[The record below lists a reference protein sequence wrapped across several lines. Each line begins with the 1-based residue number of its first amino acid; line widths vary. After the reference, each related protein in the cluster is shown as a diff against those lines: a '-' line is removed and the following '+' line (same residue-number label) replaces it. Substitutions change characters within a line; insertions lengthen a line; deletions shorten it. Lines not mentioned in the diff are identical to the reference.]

1 LTLICKSYFVSIDQE
16 LEIVMDQ
23 EVSRETDGS
32 AARDRAPSVLK
43 PPSDLS
49 QGMILVLAVA
59 SGVSVATI
67 YFPQAI
73 TPLIAAGL
81 GVTAEAAAGVV
92 TAAQLGYAAGLFLLV
107 PLGDR
112 LPQRSLVPTLL
123 LLTAFALMAAS
134 LAPSLPVL
142 VGASA
147 LAGFTTVVPQI
158 LLPMAAGLVAASR
171 RGEVTGT
178 ILAGLLGGILLART
192 FGGTLGEHFGWREP
206 YLVAAALILLLATV
220 MIRVIP
226 RTIPASSQPY
236 PKLIG
241 AAFVLLRDE
250 VDLRRSGLYQALTFG
265 SFTAAWTSLALFLG
279 GPVYS
284 LGGQSVGLIALVG
297 AASVFITPIAG
308 RWIDRRGPDAISLL
322 CFIGVIVSAAILA
335 FGALGGALG
344 LAALTLGMLVL
355 DVAVQC
361 GQTANQARIFALRP
375 DARSRINTA
384 YMTCAFLGGSVGSWI
399 GVKTFALWGWIGV
412 CGAIALAGA
421 AALTRHLAHGRKP

>member
-1 LTLICKSYFVSIDQE
+1 
-16 LEIVMDQ
+16 MDQ

-32 AARDRAPSVLK
+32 AARDRAPAVVK

-49 QGMILVLAVA
+49 QGMILVLAAA

-112 LPQRSLVPTLL
+112 LRHRSLVPTLL

-142 VGASA
+142 IGASA

-158 LLPMAAGLVAASR
+158 LLPMAAGLVAANR

-220 MIRVIP
+220 MVRVIP

-236 PKLIG
+236 PRLIA
-241 AAFVLLRDE
+241 AAFALLRDE
-250 VDLRRSGLYQALTFG
+250 PDLRRSGLYQALTFG
-265 SFTAAWTSLALFLG
+265 SFSAGWTSLALFLG

-284 LGGQSVGLIALVG
+284 LGGQAVGLIALVG
-297 AASVFITPIAG
+297 AASVLITPIAG

-322 CFIGVIVSAAILA
+322 CFIGVIVSTAILA
-335 FGALGGALG
+335 FGVLGGALG

-384 YMTCAFLGGSVGSWI
+384 YMTCAFLGGSAGSWI
-399 GVKTFALWGWIGV
+399 GVKTYALWGWIGV
-412 CGAIALAGA
+412 CNAVALAA
-421 AALTRHLAHGRKP
+421 VVALARHLAHGRKP

>member
-1 LTLICKSYFVSIDQE
+1 LTLICKSYFVPIDQE
-16 LEIVMDQ
+16 LETLMDQ
-23 EVSRETDGS
+23 EVSRETGGP
-32 AARDRAPSVLK
+32 AARDWAPPAA
-43 PPSDLS
+43 PPGLS
-49 QGMILVLAVA
+49 RGMILILAVA
-59 SGVSVATI
+59 CGVSVATI

-73 TPLIAAGL
+73 TPLIATGL

-112 LPQRSLVPTLL
+112 LPHRSLVGTLL

-142 VGASA
+142 IGASA
-147 LAGFTTVVPQI
+147 LVGFTTVVPQI
-158 LLPMAAGLVAASR
+158 LLPLAAGLVAANR
-171 RGEVTGT
+171 RGAVTGT

-220 MIRVIP
+220 LIRVIP

-236 PKLIG
+236 PRLIA
-241 AAFVLLRDE
+241 AAFALLRDE
-250 VDLRRSGLYQALTFG
+250 GDLRRSGLYQALTFG
-265 SFTAAWTSLALFLG
+265 SFSAAWTSLALFLG

-297 AASVFITPIAG
+297 AASVLVTPIAG
-308 RWIDRRGPDAISLL
+308 RWIDRRGPDPISLL
-322 CFIGVIVSAAILA
+322 CFIGVIVSTAILA
-335 FGALGGALG
+335 LGALGGTLG

-384 YMTCAFLGGSVGSWI
+384 YMTCAFLGGSAGSWI
-399 GVKTFALWGWIGV
+399 GVKTYALWGWIGV

-421 AALTRHLAHGRKP
+421 AALARHLVHGHKS